1 MIASLLK
8 EEKGMAMIVVIGIM
22 LIVTTLAFGAMAV
35 SESDLLLSERDRE
48 SMEALHVA
56 EAGIQKAL
64 WQLEEQG
71 STMSSETIFTIP
83 VGNGIAQVSAVQDGT
98 NSWYWTVESTGTCGE
113 AHRKIKVTV
122 FNFSIWNMNAGLGSN
137 KSLASGG
144 NGIHGTTSVDGP
156 FYVRGNIELSGTS
169 SIKGGPLFIKTGSL
183 VFQSASA
190 TLGKSDKRVDT
201 FIEPA
206 EGYDDIVGVKNKD
219 NQLFISRLSNQV
231 PDIKLPPMEAL
242 SFYRDQAKKESTETP
257 VTAHPS
263 ADPVKSGGYKVV
275 DDDGENETSDMKK
288 TYKLDSGIASFGNN
302 EFGWDRTNRIL
313 YTGGTTFV
321 DGDLVIGDNENDTIR
336 YDGRGTIVVNGNITI
351 KGRLIPTTTKMDN
364 DHVLGLVTG
373 KSIEIH
379 INASNSGDPD
389 KPHVAGAFFAEEKI
403 KIAKN
408 NITFVGS
415 MIAGT
420 LDFADKTNNSHL
432 FTDDSLPTFLPPSL
446 PGSTKF
452 LAMTTSWR
460 EVN

>member
-1 MIASLLK
+1 MIASLFK
-8 EEKGMAMIVVIGIM
+8 EENGMAMVVVIGIM

-35 SESDLLLSERDRE
+35 SESDLLLSERDKE

-71 STMSSETIFTIP
+71 NAMSPKTFTIP
-83 VGNGIAQVSAVQDGT
+83 VGQGTAQVNAIQDGS
-98 NSWYWTVESTGTCGE
+98 NSWYWTIESTGTAGE
-113 AHRKIKVTV
+113 SHRKIKVTV

-169 SIKGGPLFIKTGSL
+169 SIRSGPLFIKTGSL
-183 VFQSASA
+183 VFNSASA
-190 TLGKSDKRVDT
+190 TLGEADKYVDA

-206 EGYDDIVGVKNKD
+206 EGYDDIVGVKNED

-231 PDIKLPPMEAL
+231 PDIKLPPMEEL
-242 SFYRDQAKKESTETP
+242 SVYRERSEQESTETP

-263 ADPVKSGGYKVV
+263 ANPAQSGGYKVV
-275 DDDGENETSDMKK
+275 DDDGENETSDIKN
-288 TYKLDSGIASFGNN
+288 TYMLNKDIGSFGNA
-302 EFGWDRTNRIL
+302 EFGWDQVNRIL
-313 YTGGTTFV
+313 QVEGTVFV
-321 DGDLVIGDNENDTIR
+321 DGNLQIGYDDNSLTKYE
-336 YDGRGTIVVNGNITI
+336 GRGTIVANGNITI
-351 KGRLIPTTTKMDN
+351 KGKLIPTTTKMDN
-364 DHVLGLVTG
+364 DHVLGLVTDDT
-373 KSIEIH
+373 IEISV
-379 INASNSGDPD
+379 NASNSEDPD
-389 KPHVAGAFFAEEKI
+389 NPDIAGAFFATESI
-403 KIAKN
+403 RVAKN

-452 LAMTTSWR
+452 LAMTTAWR